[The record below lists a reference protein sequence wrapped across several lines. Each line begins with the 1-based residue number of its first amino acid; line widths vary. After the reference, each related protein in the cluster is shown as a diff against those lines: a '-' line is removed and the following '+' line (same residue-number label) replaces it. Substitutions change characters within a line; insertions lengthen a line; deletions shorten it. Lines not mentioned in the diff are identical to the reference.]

1 MVLTWMGSRK
11 SKNLLLTLF
20 TLAAPVRRDI
30 RNEMATANEII
41 FFTCFLLFIGLMLG
55 IDLGFFQRKN
65 HAQTFRESLMWTLVW
80 VGVSVGFYF
89 LIRFHGNWIH
99 GTDTLEELQQRIT
112 QYQHPI
118 KITGLSLPDAIAL
131 YNRNLSLEYL
141 TGYLIEYSLSVDN
154 VFVIVMIFMS
164 FSIQPKYFKRVLFWG
179 ILGAIVMRFLFIFAA
194 SALIQ
199 RFAWFLYV
207 FGVML
212 VFIGGKM
219 AWDFL
224 YGPENE
230 QIDTEKHPV
239 VRFVSKYFNVSH
251 DEHAE
256 TFFLRKEGKLFV
268 TPLFIVLMIIEFT
281 DVLFAVDSVPAVFSV
296 TLDPYIVFF
305 SNIFAILGLR
315 SLFFLVMDIMNRFS
329 FLKMGLAVLLTFVGA
344 KMLLH
349 DVFEISTNVSLVVI
363 ASILTVSVVAS
374 QIRRHLHR
382 GDRPS
387 VPPPPGTD

>member
-1 MVLTWMGSRK
+1 MT
-11 SKNLLLTLF
+11 NL
-20 TLAAPVRRDI
+20 
-30 RNEMATANEII
+30 NEII
-41 FFTCFLLFIGLMLG
+41 FFTSFLLFIAMMLG
-55 IDLGFFQRKN
+55 IDLGFFQKKN
-65 HAQTFRESLMWTLVW
+65 HALSFKEATTWTCVW
-80 VGVSVGFYF
+80 VAVSIGFYF

-99 GTDTLEELQQRIT
+99 GSDTLEAIQYRIT
-112 QYQHPI
+112 KFHHPI
-118 KITGLSLPDAIAL
+118 NITGLGVQEAINL
-131 YNRNLSLEYL
+131 YNKNLSLEYL

-154 VFVIVMIFMS
+154 VFVIVMIFIS
-164 FSIQPKYFKRVLFWG
+164 FNIQPKYFKRVLFWG

-207 FGVML
+207 FGIML
-212 VFIGGKM
+212 VGIGAKM

-224 YGPENE
+224 YGTKDE

-239 VRFVSKYFNVSH
+239 VRMVSRIFKVSH

-256 TFFLRKEGKLFV
+256 TFFVRQNGSLLV

-296 TLDPYIVFF
+296 TQDPYIVFF

-315 SLFFLVMDIMNRFS
+315 SLFFLVMDIMNRFHY
-329 FLKMGLAVLLTFVGA
+329 LKMGLAVLLTFVGV

-349 DVFEISTNVSLVVI
+349 ELFKISTNVSLIVI
-363 ASILTVSVVAS
+363 ASILVAS
-374 QIRRHLHR
+374 VLASNIRNIIVRRKLR
-382 GDRPS
+382 N
-387 VPPPPGTD
+387 